1 MAGSRSR
8 SGVRSGVRGSPLWAD
23 ALGRASIRAA
33 QLIVLLAAAV
43 IVVYGLVRLK
53 LLVIPLMIALILAAA
68 LHPVVR
74 SLHRR
79 GVRGS
84 LATWITFLAAVLVLG
99 GVVTGI
105 VFAVRSEWDEL
116 VTAGV
121 AGLERLRAFVVSG
134 PIPVG
139 QQALDE
145 GIGSVVGFATS
156 DRFRVG
162 ALLGI
167 SAAAEV
173 VTGTVLVAVI
183 LFYFLKDGGR
193 MWEFFLRPFHGRH
206 REQLLRS
213 GVTTLQVLGNY
224 VRGTA
229 VVALLEA
236 VVIGATLLIFRV
248 PLALPLAVLIFL
260 GGFVPI
266 VGAALIGVLAALVA
280 LVANG
285 PVVALVVVAVVVA
298 INQLDGRVLQPI
310 VMGKALSLHPL
321 VVLLALAGGGILA
334 GIVGAVLAVP
344 LTAVAWSVLLIWS
357 EPPAGPRG
365 PAAPPPGTGP
375 PGPGG
380 PPGPPG
386 RRARGHDAPEGGPD
400 DPVVTNG

>member
-1 MAGSRSR
+1 MARSRSR
-8 SGVRSGVRGSPLWAD
+8 SGLRSSALWAD
-23 ALGRASIRAA
+23 ALGRASIRAV
-33 QLIVLLAAAV
+33 QMIVLLAAAV
-43 IVVYGLVRLK
+43 IVVYVLIRLK

-84 LATWITFLAAVLVLG
+84 LATWITFLSAVLVLG

-121 AGLERLRAFVVSG
+121 AGLERLQAFVVSG
-134 PIPVG
+134 PIPIG
-139 QQALDE
+139 QQALDD
-145 GIGSVVGFATS
+145 GITSVVEFATS
-156 DRFRVG
+156 SRFRVE

-173 VTGTVLVAVI
+173 VTGVLLVAVI

-193 MWEFFLRPFHGRH
+193 MWAFFLRPFRGER
-206 REQLLRS
+206 REKLVRS
-213 GVTTLQVLGNY
+213 GTTTLQVLGNY

-236 VVIGATLLIFRV
+236 VVIGATLLILRV

-266 VGAALIGVLAALVA
+266 VGAALIGVRAALVA

-285 PVVALVVVAVVVA
+285 PVVALVVIAVVVA

-344 LTAVAWSVLLIWS
+344 LTAVAWTVLLIWYES
-357 EPPAGPRG
+357 PAEPDAPAPGDVPSQQADPPG
-365 PAAPPPGTGP
+365 PAA
-375 PGPGG
+375 
-380 PPGPPG
+380 
-386 RRARGHDAPEGGPD
+386 A
-400 DPVVTNG
+400 

>member
-8 SGVRSGVRGSPLWAD
+8 SGVRSSPLWAD

-33 QLIVLLAAAV
+33 QMIVLLAAAV

-139 QQALDE
+139 QQALDD

-206 REQLLRS
+206 RERLLRS

-236 VVIGATLLIFRV
+236 VVIGATLLLLRV

-357 EPPAGPRG
+357 EPPAGPGG
-365 PAAPPPGTGP
+365 PAALPPGTGP

-380 PPGPPG
+380 PPGSPG
-386 RRARGHDAPEGGPD
+386 RGARGHDAPEGGPD
-400 DPVVTNG
+400 DLVVTNG

>member
-1 MAGSRSR
+1 MAGVHSRGGLR
-8 SGVRSGVRGSPLWAD
+8 SSALWAD
-23 ALGRASIRAA
+23 ALGRASVRAG
-33 QLIVLLAAAV
+33 QMIVLLAAAV
-43 IVVYGLVRLK
+43 IVVYALIRLK

-74 SLHRR
+74 HLQRH

-121 AGLERLRAFVVSG
+121 AGLERLRAFLVSG
-134 PIPVG
+134 PVPLG
-139 QQALDE
+139 QQALDD
-145 GIGSVVGFATS
+145 GITSMVAFASGSQ
-156 DRFRVG
+156 FRVG

-173 VTGTVLVAVI
+173 FAGVLLVAVV

-193 MWEFFLRPFHGRH
+193 MWEFFLRPFRGEH
-206 REQLLRS
+206 REKLVRS
-213 GVTTLQVLGNY
+213 GTTTLQVLGNY

-236 VVIGATLLIFRV
+236 VVIGVTLLILRV

-344 LTAVAWSVLLIWS
+344 LTAVAWSVLLIWYERPA
-357 EPPAGPRG
+357 EPALPAPGDVPSQQVAPPDPAGH
-365 PAAPPPGTGP
+365 
-375 PGPGG
+375 GPG
-380 PPGPPG
+380 
-386 RRARGHDAPEGGPD
+386 
-400 DPVVTNG
+400 VTNE

>member
-1 MAGSRSR
+1 MAVSRSR
-8 SGVRSGVRGSPLWAD
+8 GGLRRSELWAD
-23 ALGRASIRAA
+23 ALGRASIRAG

-43 IVVYGLVRLK
+43 IVVYVLIRLK

-74 SLHRR
+74 YLHRR

-105 VFAVRSEWDEL
+105 VFAVRSEWDGL

-121 AGLERLRAFVVSG
+121 AGLERLRAFIVSG
-134 PIPVG
+134 PVPIG
-139 QQALDE
+139 QQALDD
-145 GIGSVVGFATS
+145 GITSVVAFATS
-156 DRFRVG
+156 NRFRVG

-173 VTGTVLVAVI
+173 VTGVLLVAVI

-193 MWEFFLRPFHGRH
+193 MWEFFLRPFRGEH
-206 REQLLRS
+206 REKLVRS
-213 GVTTLQVLGNY
+213 GVTALQVLGNY

-236 VVIGATLLIFRV
+236 VVIGATLLILRV

-344 LTAVAWSVLLIWS
+344 LTAVAWSVLLIWY
-357 EPPAGPRG
+357 ENPAGPEV
-365 PAAPPPGTGP
+365 PAPGGAPPPPVLPGP
-375 PGPGG
+375 PGPAG
-380 PPGPPG
+380 P
-386 RRARGHDAPEGGPD
+386 
-400 DPVVTNG
+400 